1 MKWLTTLRNKFD
13 PRALAFFVSVYL
25 GLKGAGGGLLKM
37 AMLPLFKTQAQV
49 DSKTF
54 QTYLIVI
61 MAPWALKPIVGF
73 ADKYPLWGSTRSAYI
88 GMAAIV
94 GTAATAV
101 LAFNAKRVKEFPNA
115 LAALATIANAQIAI
129 TDLLA
134 EGKYAQ
140 LMRDAPESGSALV
153 SFVWALA
160 FVAQVLVALVA
171 GPVADDGNPHLLVAA
186 AVPFMAQAAVPSLAK
201 WITNEEFESD
211 NVKPWM
217 VKMVGA
223 IVVAT
228 AATTAAAVQSNP
240 SVKIGIS
247 VMVVAFVGGA
257 AWVLMPQ
264 NLRRVALYTFV
275 AIGCQLQFY
284 GPLDYFYTAKPPCVK
299 NGPEFSMTFYLTTAS
314 VVASVCGAAGVGA
327 FEAIMGNWS
336 FRNVFRFTTLLMC
349 LVAAVDVVIVS
360 RKNVEWGISDKAA
373 YLGGNACMGAV
384 IMMMH
389 TVPLAVLTSKMC
401 PEGAE
406 SMVYAIVAGMQNL
419 GATVAGVAGAGVAES
434 AGIKLSSA
442 ECEYNRLERVLIVG
456 TIAMPLA
463 ITLPLTWVLIP
474 KGIGMKDSL

>member
-1 MKWLTTLRNKFD
+1 MKWLSTLRNRFD

-37 AMLPLFKTQAQV
+37 ALLPLFKTQAQV

-54 QTYLIVI
+54 QAYSIVI

-88 GMAAIV
+88 GLAAIV
-94 GTAATAV
+94 GTAATTV
-101 LAFNAKRVKEFPNA
+101 LAVNAKRVKEFPNA
-115 LAALATIANAQIAI
+115 LAALATVANAQIAV

-186 AVPFMAQAAVPSLAK
+186 AVPFMAQAAVPPIAK
-201 WITNEEFESD
+201 WIAADQPNAE
-211 NVKPWM
+211 NVRPWM
-217 VKMVGA
+217 PKMVAA

-228 AATTAAAVQSNP
+228 AATTAAAVQENP
-240 SVKIGIS
+240 SVKIATS
-247 VMVVAFVGGA
+247 VAVTGFVAAA
-257 AWVLMPQ
+257 AWACMPT
-264 NLRRVALYTFV
+264 NLRKVALYTFV

-284 GPLDYFYTAKPPCVK
+284 GPLDYFYTANNACVE
-299 NGPEFSMTFYLTTAS
+299 NGPQFSMTFYLTTAS
-314 VVASVCGAAGVGA
+314 VVASVCGAAGVAA

-360 RKNVEWGISDKAA
+360 RKNLGWGISDKAA

-384 IMMMH
+384 VMMMH

-406 SMVYAIVAGMQNL
+406 SMVYAIVMA
-419 GATVAGVAGAGVAES
+419 AICA
-434 AGIKLSSA
+434 
-442 ECEYNRLERVLIVG
+442 
-456 TIAMPLA
+456 PLA
-463 ITLPLTWVLIP
+463 RKLFIAFTSPSRLDLY
-474 KGIGMKDSL
+474 